1 MYKSIVFLFFTL
13 VFSTLVHAQNR
24 DVKLNYALIDA
35 AANGSTDSLIEI
47 LKLHPNIDFRDAN
60 NGTAIFY
67 ATQNNHFDIVKI
79 LIYNDAN
86 MNYAINSGFTPLM
99 SACYNGYF
107 DIGEYL
113 ASHGANL
120 DIKDQYGAN
129 ALHYAV
135 AMGDF
140 YMTDMLLFYGADA
153 LSLTYE
159 NTSTIL
165 VASLIGDTAV
175 ARLLLEKD
183 ADIDRVNKLGY
194 SPLSVAVQNNDSV
207 MFDYLIEHDAKPEVL
222 KNQQYESY
230 AWALLNKN
238 YYAYKKL
245 KPERATMQSR
255 SNNHYNSLNIAY
267 GIGDPDLIKTLKKE
281 GITSGWFPYFN
292 SASFQFLS
300 SFNGSD
306 AFFNFGAGLNDAK
319 YKTSIILN
327 YGTRFK
333 EKAILFEESKDTY
346 LQLWE
351 HRRYFELY
359 LQKRFVFQMDF
370 FDVSVYAGLGAQW
383 MFGNY
388 SGVRQQVYPSFALV
402 PQVGIQLDMRPVFFN
417 LGYEYTAYELYD
429 ISGHKFKIGL
439 GYRLNF
445 VKKPKKYSLLWI

>member
-1 MYKSIVFLFFTL
+1 MNNRVILLFISL
-13 VFSTLVHAQNR
+13 VFSTFLHAQNR

-47 LKLHPNIDFRDAN
+47 LKRHPNINFRDGN

-67 ATQNNHFDIVKI
+67 ATQNNHLDIVKI

-86 MNYAINSGFTPLM
+86 IDYAINGGFTPLM

-107 DIGEYL
+107 ELGEYL

-120 DIKDQYGAN
+120 DINDQYDAN

-140 YMTDMLLFYGADA
+140 YMVDMLLFYGADA
-153 LSLTYE
+153 LALTYE

-165 VASLIGDTAV
+165 IASLIGDTTV
-175 ARLLLEKD
+175 ARLLFEKG

-207 MFDYLIEHDAKPEVL
+207 MLDYLIELGAKTEVL
-222 KNQQYESY
+222 KKQQYEPY

-245 KPERATMQSR
+245 KPERATQQSMA
-255 SNNHYNSLNIAY
+255 NNRYNSLNIAY
-267 GIGDPDLIKTLKKE
+267 GIGDPDLITSIKNE
-281 GITSGWFPYFN
+281 GVTSGWFPYYN
-292 SASFQFLS
+292 SATFQFSS
-300 SFNGSD
+300 SFNGAD
-306 AFFNFGAGLNDAK
+306 AFFNFGAGLSDAK
-319 YKTSIILN
+319 YKTNIILN

-359 LQKRFVFQMDF
+359 FQKRFEFQMDY
-370 FDVSVYAGLGAQW
+370 FDVSIYAGLGAQW

-388 SGVRQQVYPSFALV
+388 SGVRRKVYPSFALV
-402 PQVGIQLDMRPVFFN
+402 PQFGIQLDMRPVFFTV
-417 LGYEYTAYELYD
+417 GYEYTAYKLSD
-429 ISGHKFKIGL
+429 ISGHKIKIGL
-439 GYRLNF
+439 GYQLNF